1 MKHDV
6 VIVGAGMV
14 GTTLAVALNRA
25 GFDVALV
32 EAGHPVRYDPAA
44 DYDLRVSALSA
55 ASQRLFERLGIWPA
69 IAAGRASPYREMH
82 VWDAGGQGVLHFD
95 AAELGLSELGHIVEN
110 NLIQHAAWRALDTIS
125 VYCPAKLA
133 ALKPCAG
140 GYHLA
145 LEAQDPVEA
154 RLVVGADGAESHVR
168 TLAGIDTTGW
178 SYEQRGIVCNVA
190 TAKPHRHT
198 AWQRFLPTGPLAFL
212 PLADGRCSIV
222 WSVDVAAAETLMKLD
237 DDAFRQRLH
246 EAFGDELGSV
256 TAVSKRAAFPLRM
269 QHAESYVQPR
279 LALVG
284 DAAHVIHPLAG
295 QGVNLGLLD
304 AAALVDVLTAAR
316 GENRDI
322 GELRVLQ
329 RYERW
334 RRGDNL
340 IMTAATDGL
349 KRLFGSSHPL
359 LRLARNRGLGLVNA
373 TTPLKN
379 LFIRHAMGLAGDLPT
394 LVRAA

>member
-6 VIVGAGMV
+6 AIVGAGMV

-25 GFDVALV
+25 GFDVALI
-32 EAGHPVRYDPAA
+32 EAGHPVHYDPKH

-55 ASQRLFERLGIWPA
+55 ASQRLLQRLEIWPA
-69 IAAGRASPYREMH
+69 IAAGRLSPYREMH
-82 VWDAGGQGVLHFD
+82 VWDSTGHGLLHFD
-95 AAELGLSELGHIVEN
+95 AAELGLPELGHIVEN
-110 NLIQHAAWRALDTIS
+110 NLIQHAAWQALDSVS
-125 VYCPAKLA
+125 VYCPARLQ
-133 ALKPCAG
+133 ALEPRAD
-140 GYHLA
+140 GYHLK
-145 LEAQDPVEA
+145 LEDQDPIEA
-154 RLVVGADGAESHVR
+154 RLVVGADGAESRVR
-168 TLAGIDTTGW
+168 ELAGIATTGW
-178 SYEQRGIVCNVA
+178 SYEQRGIVCNVS
-190 TAKPHRHT
+190 TEKPHKHT

-222 WSVDVAAAETLMKLD
+222 WSADAAESDALMKLD
-237 DDAFRQRLH
+237 DEVFKQRLG
-246 EAFGDELGSV
+246 EAFGGELGAI
-256 TAVSKRAAFPLRM
+256 TALSRRAAFPLRM
-269 QHAESYVQPR
+269 LHAEAYVQPH

-304 AAALVDVLTAAR
+304 VAALVEVLSEAR
-316 GENRDI
+316 KENRDT

-340 IMTAATDGL
+340 VMTAATDGL
-349 KRLFGSSHPL
+349 KRLFGSTHPL
-359 LRLARNRGLGLVNA
+359 LKFARNHGLGLVNA

-379 LFIRHAMGLAGDLPT
+379 LFIRHAMGLAGDLPA
-394 LVRAA
+394 LVRM